1 MPGECMY
8 ITITKAPTNEQIKQF
23 NMKVSEEDTYINCKV
38 DFTQFDD
45 ALRDAFLDTFKIDAA
60 AIEGKNFIILTL
72 FVEI

>member
-23 NMKVSEEDTYINCKV
+23 NMKVSEEDTYINYKV
-38 DFTQFDD
+38 DLSQFDD
-45 ALRDAFLDTFKIDAA
+45 ALRKAFIETFKIDAA
-60 AIEGKNFIILTL
+60 SIEGKHLVILTL

>member
-23 NMKVSEEDTYINCKV
+23 NMKVSEEDTYINYKV
-38 DFTQFDD
+38 DLSQFDD
-45 ALRDAFLDTFKIDAA
+45 ALRKAFIETFKIDAA
-60 AIEGKNFIILTL
+60 AIEGKHLVILTL